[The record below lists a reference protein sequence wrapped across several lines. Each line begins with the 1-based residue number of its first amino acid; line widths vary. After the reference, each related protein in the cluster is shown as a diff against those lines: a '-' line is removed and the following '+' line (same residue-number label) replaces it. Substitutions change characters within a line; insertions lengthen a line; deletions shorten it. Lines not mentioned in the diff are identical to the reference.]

1 MMTVQEIKELI
12 GVFTDSGLTEMD
24 LDMEEFKLRLQS
36 DHTNVIYREKAADSV
51 APCTDPLREKPDPSL
66 PDETAV
72 EVKAPLAGVYYR
84 AASPDEAPYVEEGQF
99 VKKGDTLGLIEAMKV
114 MNEIPAPCDGKVT
127 SIIAANE
134 SFIGY
139 DETLILISPE

>member
-24 LDMEEFKLRLQS
+24 LDMEGFKLRLQS
-36 DHTNVIYREKAADSV
+36 DHTNVTYREEAADSV
-51 APCTDPLREKPDPSL
+51 APCTDPVREKQDPSL

-127 SIIAANE
+127 KIVAANE
-134 SFIGY
+134 SFTGY
-139 DETLILISPE
+139 DETLMLISPE